1 MGVIFGSHRQNP
13 TDLNFKCPTLGMLIV
28 TAIMIKLSDS
38 KHGKL
43 YQDDTVEKSIEC
55 TLDKLQKIL
64 YDKFFIFLK

>member
-1 MGVIFGSHRQNP
+1 
-13 TDLNFKCPTLGMLIV
+13 MLIV

-55 TLDKLQKIL
+55 TLDKLQKIF
-64 YDKFFIFLK
+64 YDKFFIFFK